1 MVQEVLGFL
10 PLHGG
15 GIIVDG
21 TLGTGG
27 HSLAI
32 LQHSPAPTRLI
43 GFDRDP
49 ESLEFARQR
58 LQPFSDRITL
68 TQGEFGEITAVLAGL
83 GVRAVDFILLDLG
96 FSSFQ
101 LASPGRGFSF
111 QRDDPLDLR
120 MNRGEGATLKDWL
133 DQAEA
138 AEIRA
143 VLREYG
149 EERRAGR
156 IARAIVR
163 AREENRLGSTQDLVQ
178 AVYRA
183 IPPRFRE
190 KRLHPAT
197 RTFQALRILI
207 NDELGQLQRFLE
219 QFLELLTVG
228 GRVCLIAYHSLED
241 RLIKRAFRNL
251 EQGRAPFD
259 DFAPGPFAVEPAG
272 PPVFRRLVKKPV
284 PPGAEEVLINPRAR
298 GAKLRIGQRLGTGP

>member
-1 MVQEVLGFL
+1 MVREVLGFL

-32 LQHSPAPTRLI
+32 LQHSPAPARLI

-68 TQGEFGEITAVLAGL
+68 AQGEFGEITAVLAGL
-83 GVRAVDFILLDLG
+83 GVSTVDFILLDLG

-111 QRDDPLDLR
+111 QRLDPLDLR
-120 MNRGEGATLKDWL
+120 MNRREGAPLKDWL
-133 DQAEA
+133 ARAGET
-138 AEIRA
+138 EIA
-143 VLREYG
+143 GVLREYG
-149 EERRAGR
+149 EERWAGR
-156 IARAIVR
+156 ISRALIQART
-163 AREENRLGSTQDLVQ
+163 EGRLNDTQDLVQ

-183 IPPRFRE
+183 VPPRFLE

-207 NDELGQLQRFLE
+207 NDELRQLERFLE
-219 QFLELLTVG
+219 QFLELLTIG

-259 DFAPGPFAVEPAG
+259 DSLPGPLAVEPAG
-272 PPVFRRLVKKPV
+272 PKVFRRLVKKPV
-284 PPGAEEVLINPRAR
+284 LPGAEEVLLNPRAR
-298 GAKLRIGQRLGTGP
+298 AAKLRVGQRLGTG